1 MTQVPDAPRPPLA
14 RRPSFWLA
22 VAAGLL
28 LAAIAVVLVVA
39 LLAPEGTTDAASTS
53 TPTTAAA
60 STSAPPTTAPAPA
73 PEPPPEPAPA
83 VVVIPASCDGIYT
96 RDWSADLA
104 PRVLNPAWIDDAGS
118 DFKRWGSNDVGLVTM
133 LEGTTQL
140 ECNWVPESGAGHVF
154 LVTSVA
160 SLTPEQQG
168 STLDYLVTTG
178 MDCYD
183 QSGGTRCVIEGDEG
197 GEAWGE
203 SHFVREG
210 IWIATRWGGSGPT
223 GYTQDIVTALFG

>member
-22 VAAGLL
+22 LAAGLL

-60 STSAPPTTAPAPA
+60 STSAPPTTAPAP
-73 PEPPPEPAPA
+73 EPPPEPAPA
-83 VVVIPASCDGIYT
+83 VVAIPSSCDAIYT

-104 PRVLNPAWIDDAGS
+104 PRVLNPAWIDDPASG
-118 DFKRWGSNDVGLVTM
+118 FKRWGSNDVGLVTM

-140 ECNWVPESGAGHVF
+140 ECNWVPESGTGHVF

-183 QSGGTRCVIEGDEG
+183 QSGGTRCVVEGDEG